1 MGNTRLTRFLLQQI
15 SRKTWHAVT
24 KRTRTGALDGRLYSS
39 NSMKEVLKPEF
50 PEESSSAVCI
60 YKVPDIMR
68 RVQRKAYEPNVIS
81 IGPYHHGV
89 ARLQD
94 MEKLKLKFV
103 RRLFDPNG
111 ENGVKL
117 DVVKN
122 ALGKLEEEAQI
133 CYSEEI
139 KLKSDK
145 FVEMMLI
152 DGCFIVELLR
162 EVWQHKSGHQLP
174 FIQRWMLPT
183 FRRDLIM
190 LENKLPF
197 FVLSELFQITS
208 KSTPPPPC
216 LQKLALHF
224 FNPLLQRDLD
234 TTTPLKSIAAEG
246 IEARHFLDLF
256 RSSIL
261 PRMPAREKQP
271 IMIRSITELKEAD
284 VKIQKVKYS

>member
-15 SRKTWHAVT
+15 SRKTWHPVA
-24 KRTRTGALDGRLYSS
+24 KRTRTGALHGRLYSS

-50 PEESSSAVCI
+50 PEESSSTVCI
-60 YKVPDIMR
+60 YKVPEIMR

-81 IGPYHHGV
+81 IGPYHHEV

-103 RRLFDPNG
+103 SRLFDP
-111 ENGVKL
+111 NGVKL

-122 ALGKLEEEAQI
+122 TLGKLEEEARI

-145 FVEMMLI
+145 FVKMMLI

-162 EVWQHKSGHQLP
+162 EVWQHKSGQQIP
-174 FIQRWMLPT
+174 FIQRWTLPT

-190 LENKLPF
+190 KE
-197 FVLSELFQITS
+197 FVNCCIQIS
-208 KSTPPPPC
+208 
-216 LQKLALHF
+216 
-224 FNPLLQRDLD
+224 
-234 TTTPLKSIAAEG
+234 
-246 IEARHFLDLF
+246 
-256 RSSIL
+256 
-261 PRMPAREKQP
+261 
-271 IMIRSITELKEAD
+271 
-284 VKIQKVKYS
+284 